1 MSHNNNQHI
10 YGVNAEYIE
19 SLYEQYNQDS
29 TSVSQSWQQY
39 FSQLDVSNDIRLN
52 ELHKNAK
59 ENIASASRHNGA
71 QTNGSAHSDVEH
83 YHHQEKQRAVSRLIR
98 AYRRLG
104 HRQADIDPLYGEGRI
119 EIDMLNPE
127 NLGLTAA
134 DLDKQFF
141 TWEREPDQK
150 QSLSS
155 IINLM
160 SSTYCG
166 SIGFETE
173 HVSDPDQKRWLRK
186 YLESN
191 YASYEISAEKKKR
204 ILTRLIA
211 ANALEKYLHRK
222 YIGQKRFSL
231 EGGTS
236 LIPLLDT
243 LIQSAGDYDVKETI
257 IGMAHRG
264 RLNVLVNIMG
274 KSPHDLFKEF
284 EGDVDLKFGS
294 GDVKYHKG
302 FSIDLKTKKESVHVV
317 LAFNPSHLE
326 IINPVVEGSVRAR
339 QERRQDN
346 ERQQVV
352 PVLIHGDAAF
362 AGQGVVMET
371 LNLSCTKGYTTG
383 GTVHVVINNQIGFTT
398 SDPLDSRST
407 LYCTDV
413 AKMVLAPILHV
424 NGDDPEAV
432 VFATQF
438 AMDYRMKYARDVVI
452 DMICYRQHGHSEA
465 DEPAITQPLMYQ
477 RIRNKEHVDQIY
489 YQQLKEEGVVAKGEH
504 KVIEE
509 AYIEKLNIGKP
520 VCSEIVQRSPSKYVI
535 DYNPFKGTHWKDK
548 ADTAISQ
555 EIIRQI
561 GKVVSTLPEG
571 FTVHKNVEK
580 IIDQRKQMAAGKL
593 AVDWGFAEMLAYG
606 SLLQQGYPIRL
617 SGQDSVRGTFAH
629 RHCAFHDQNDGSVY
643 IPLRN
648 MYQGQPQFLP
658 INSLLSEAAVLG
670 YEVGYATSE
679 PNSLVI
685 WEAQFGDFA
694 NNAQVIIDQFLSS
707 SEVKWQRYCG
717 LVLFL
722 PHGYDGQGPE
732 HSSARMERYLQ
743 LCAEENMQVCVP
755 TTPAQHFHLLRRQM
769 LRPYRKPLIVLTP
782 KSLLRH
788 PLSASQLS
796 EFTQEEFKQTLVTY
810 DEASIAKVTRLLFC
824 TGKVYFDLLDQK
836 QKNGLDN
843 IEIIR
848 VEQLYPFPK
857 DEIKTHIAKFKHV
870 VDIVWVQE
878 EPRNQGAWFYMQS
891 RMNLADCISPNQSLQ
906 YAGRDY
912 SASPAA
918 GYLQLHRQQQSQL
931 VNDALDLVSGSTK
944 VGLKSVS

>member
-1 MSHNNNQHI
+1 MNHKNNQHI
-10 YGVNAEYIE
+10 YGLNAEYIE
-19 SLYEQYNQDS
+19 SLYQQYIDNP

-39 FSQLDVSNDIRLN
+39 FSQLDVNSDENLHD
-52 ELHKNAK
+52 LHKSAK
-59 ENIASASRHNGA
+59 ENIDRNIEPAKKQDSHADNGT
-71 QTNGSAHSDVEH
+71 QKH
-83 YHHQEKQRAVSRLIR
+83 YQEKQRAVLRLIR

-104 HRQADIDPLYGEGRI
+104 HRQADIDPLYGEDRI
-119 EIDMLNPE
+119 QISLLNPE
-127 NLGLTAA
+127 NHGLTSA
-134 DLDKQFF
+134 DLDKEFF
-141 TWEREPDQK
+141 VWEQVTHYK

-160 SSTYCG
+160 ATTYCG
-166 SIGFETE
+166 SIGAETE
-173 HVSDPDQKRWLRK
+173 HISDPEQKRWLRG

-191 YASYEISAEKKKR
+191 YSKLKLSADKKKR

-211 ANALEKYLHRK
+211 ANALETYLHRK

-236 LIPLLDT
+236 LIPMLDT
-243 LIQSAGDYDVKETI
+243 LIQSAGDHDVKEAI

-274 KSPHDLFKEF
+274 KSPHDLFEEF
-284 EGDVDLKFGS
+284 EGNVALEFGS

-302 FSIDLKTKKESVHVV
+302 FSIDLKTNKNPIHAV

-339 QERRQDN
+339 QERRQDKH
-346 ERQQVV
+346 RKQVI

-371 LNLSCTKGYTTG
+371 LNLSSTKGYTTG
-383 GTVHVVINNQIGFTT
+383 GTIHIVINNQIGFTT

-413 AKMVLAPILHV
+413 AKMVQAPILHV

-432 VFATQF
+432 VFATQL
-438 AMDYRMKYARDVVI
+438 AMDYRMKYSCDVVI
-452 DMICYRQHGHSEA
+452 DMICYRRHGHSEA

-477 RIRNKEHVDQIY
+477 RIRTKERVDQMY
-489 YQQLKEEGVVAKGEH
+489 YQQLIEEGVVTQGAYEA
-504 KVIEE
+504 IEKD
-509 AYIEKLNIGKP
+509 YIEKLNVGKP
-520 VCSEIVQRSPSKYVI
+520 VCGDIAEHSHSRYVV
-535 DYNPFKGTHWKDK
+535 DYRPFKGTHWKQQ
-548 ADTAISQ
+548 ANTAITNNLI
-555 EIIRQI
+555 EQI
-561 GKVVSTLPEG
+561 GDIVSSVPEE
-571 FTVHKNVEK
+571 FVVHKNVQK
-580 IIDQRKQMAAGKL
+580 IIDQRKQMSKGAVP
-593 AVDWGFAEMLAYG
+593 VDWGFAEMLAYG
-606 SLLQQGYPIRL
+606 SLLEQGYPVRL
-617 SGQDSVRGTFAH
+617 SGQDSVRGTFSH
-629 RHCAFHDQNDGSVY
+629 RHCAFHDQNNGDIF

-648 MYQGQPQFLP
+648 LFERQPQFLP

-743 LCAEENMQVCVP
+743 LCAEENMQVCMP

-788 PLSASQLS
+788 PDSTSSLT
-796 EFTQEEFKQTLVTY
+796 EFTDQGFKQIITTY
-810 DEASIAKVTRLLFC
+810 EEAQIAKVTRLLLC
-824 TGKVYFDLLDQK
+824 SGKVYFDLLEQK
-836 QKNGLDN
+836 QKHKLKHV
-843 IEIIR
+843 EIIR
-848 VEQLYPFPK
+848 IEQLYPFPG
-857 DEIKTHIAKFKHV
+857 DELKEQLARFKHV
-870 VDIVWVQE
+870 SDIVWVQE

-891 RMNLADCISPNQSLQ
+891 RKNLTDCISADQSLQ
-906 YAGRDY
+906 YVGRDY

-918 GYLQLHRQQQSQL
+918 GYMQLHRHQQNKL
-931 VNDALDLVSGSTK
+931 VNEALGLTNVSK
-944 VGLKSVS
+944 NVELKSVS

>member
-1 MSHNNNQHI
+1 MSYKNNQHI
-10 YGVNAEYIE
+10 YGANAEYIE
-19 SLYEQYNQDS
+19 SLYQQYLQDP

-39 FSQLDVSNDIRLN
+39 FSQLDVHKDIQLHDSHQDIR
-52 ELHKNAK
+52 K
-59 ENIASASRHNGA
+59 NIASELQDKHT
-71 QTNGSAHSDVEH
+71 QTTGSHSLNTDQ
-83 YHHQEKQRAVSRLIR
+83 HHQEKQRAVSRLVR
-98 AYRRLG
+98 NYRRLG

-119 EIDMLNPE
+119 EIDRLSPE
-127 NLGLTAA
+127 YHGLTSA
-134 DLDKQFF
+134 DLDEEFF
-141 TWEREPDQK
+141 TWEHDSNNK

-160 SSTYCG
+160 STTYCG
-166 SIGFETE
+166 SIGSETE
-173 HVSDPDQKRWLRK
+173 HISDPEQKRWLRK

-191 YASYEISAEKKKR
+191 YASLKLTAGKKKR

-211 ANALEKYLHRK
+211 ANALEVYLHRK

-243 LIQSAGDYDVKETI
+243 LIQSAGDQDIREAI

-274 KSPHDLFKEF
+274 KNPHDLFEEF
-284 EGDVDLKFGS
+284 EGNVDLEFGS

-302 FSIDLKTKKESVHVV
+302 FSIDLKTNKKSIHTV

-339 QERRQDN
+339 QERRQDKKHK
-346 ERQQVV
+346 QVI

-371 LNLSCTKGYTTG
+371 LNLSSTRGYTTG
-383 GTVHVVINNQIGFTT
+383 GTIHIIINNQIGFTT

-413 AKMVLAPILHV
+413 AKMVQAPILHV

-432 VFATQF
+432 VFATQL
-438 AMDYRMKYARDVVI
+438 AMDYRVKYSCDIVI
-452 DMICYRQHGHSEA
+452 DMICYRRHGHSEA

-477 RIRNKEHVDQIY
+477 RIRNKERVDQMY
-489 YQQLKEEGVVAKGEH
+489 FKQLLEENVVSQSEYDD
-504 KVIEE
+504 IEKD
-509 AYIEKLNIGKP
+509 YIKKLNIGKP
-520 VCSEIVQRSPSKYVI
+520 VCTEIARRSRSKYVV
-535 DYNPFKGTHWKDK
+535 DYKPFKGTHWRQPT
-548 ADTAISQ
+548 DTAITND
-555 EIIRQI
+555 IIQQL
-561 GKVVSTLPEG
+561 GEVLTSVPKG
-571 FTVHKNVEK
+571 FSVHKNVQK
-580 IIDQRKQMAAGKL
+580 IIDQRKRMADGSL
-593 AVDWGFAEMLAYG
+593 PTDWGFAEMLAYG
-606 SLLQQGYPIRL
+606 SLLEQGYPVRL
-617 SGQDSVRGTFAH
+617 SGQDSVRGTFSH
-629 RHCAFHDQNDGSVY
+629 RHCAFHDQNNGDVH

-648 MYQGQPQFLP
+648 IFKRQPQFLP

-788 PLSASQLS
+788 PKSTSLLD
-796 EFTQEEFKQTLVTY
+796 EFTQQGFKSIITTY
-810 DEASIAKVTRLLFC
+810 DDANIAKVTRLLLC
-824 TGKVYFDLLDQK
+824 SGKVYYDLLEQK
-836 QKNGLDN
+836 QKNKLDN
-843 IEIIR
+843 VEIIR
-848 VEQLYPFPK
+848 IEQLYPFPG
-857 DEIKTHIAKFKHV
+857 DEIKAQLAKFKHV
-870 VDIVWVQE
+870 SDIVWVQE

-891 RMNLADCISPNQSLQ
+891 RRNLSDCIYPNQSLQ

-918 GYLQLHRQQQSQL
+918 GYMQLHRQQQSQL
-931 VNDALDLVSGSTK
+931 VNEALGLTAETISVE
-944 VGLKSVS
+944 LKSVS

>member
-1 MSHNNNQHI
+1 MSNNNNQHI
-10 YGVNAEYIE
+10 SGVNAEYIE
-19 SLYEQYNQDS
+19 SLYQQYNHEPS
-29 TSVSQSWQQY
+29 SVSQSWQEY
-39 FSQLDVSNDIRLN
+39 FSQLDVSNDIRLQN
-52 ELHKNAK
+52 LHRSVK
-59 ENIASASRHNGA
+59 ENIANQMRHSSA
-71 QTNGSAHSDVEH
+71 QINGSDSSIAEQ
-83 YHHQEKQRAVSRLIR
+83 HHQEKQRAVLRLIR

-119 EIDMLNPE
+119 EIDLLSPE
-127 NLGLTAA
+127 NHGLTSA
-134 DLDKQFF
+134 DLDKEFF
-141 TWEREPDQK
+141 TWEQETNQK

-186 YLESN
+186 YLESI
-191 YASYEISAEKKKR
+191 YASLKLSADKQKR
-204 ILTRLIA
+204 LLTRLIA
-211 ANALEKYLHRK
+211 ANSLETYLHRK

-243 LIQSAGDYDVKETI
+243 LIQSAGDYEIREAI

-274 KSPHDLFKEF
+274 KSPHELFEEF
-284 EGDVDLKFGS
+284 EGNVDLKFGS

-302 FSIDLKTKKESVHVV
+302 FSIDLKTKKESIHAV

-339 QERRQDN
+339 QERRQDSQ
-346 ERQQVV
+346 RKQVI

-371 LNLSCTKGYTTG
+371 LNLSSTKGYTTG
-383 GTVHVVINNQIGFTT
+383 GTIHIVINNQIGFTT

-407 LYCTDV
+407 LYCTEV
-413 AKMVLAPILHV
+413 AKMVQAPILHV

-438 AMDYRMKYARDVVI
+438 AMDFRMKYARDVVI
-452 DMICYRQHGHSEA
+452 DLICYRRHGHSEA

-477 RIRNKEHVDQIY
+477 RIRNKERVDQIY
-489 YQQLKEEGVVAKGEH
+489 FQQLLEEGVVAKDEYEE
-504 KVIEE
+504 IEKD
-509 AYIEKLNIGKP
+509 YIDKLNIGKP
-520 VCSEIVQRSPSKYVI
+520 VCSEIAQRCRSKYVI
-535 DYNPFKGTHWKDK
+535 NYNPFKGTHWTDK
-548 ADTAISQ
+548 ADTTISQ
-555 EIIRQI
+555 DVIQQI
-561 GKVVSTLPEG
+561 GKVVTTVPEG

-580 IIDQRKQMAAGKL
+580 IIRQRQRMSAGKL

-606 SLLQQGYPIRL
+606 SLLQQGYPVRL

-648 MYQGQPQFLP
+648 MRQGQPQFLP

-694 NNAQVIIDQFLSS
+694 NNAQVIIEQFLSS

-717 LVLFL
+717 LVLCL

-788 PLSASQLS
+788 PLSTSKLS
-796 EFTQEEFKQTLVTY
+796 EFTQEEFKQTIATY
-810 DEASIAKVTRLLFC
+810 DESDIAKVTRLLFC

-843 IEIIR
+843 VEIIR
-848 VEQLYPFPK
+848 IEQLYPFPE
-857 DEIKTHIAKFKHV
+857 DEIKAHIVKFKHAS
-870 VDIVWVQE
+870 DIVWVQE

-891 RMNLADCISPNQSLQ
+891 RKNLADCISPNQSLK

-918 GYLQLHRQQQSQL
+918 GYLQLHRQQQNQL
-931 VNDALDLVSGSTK
+931 VNDALGLVSEANK
-944 VGLKSVS
+944 VELKSVS

>member
-1 MSHNNNQHI
+1 MSHHNNQHI
-10 YGVNAEYIE
+10 YAVNAEYIE
-19 SLYEQYNQDS
+19 LLYQQYIQDP

-39 FSQLDVSNDIRLN
+39 FSQLDVSKDIPLHDLHRYIKK
-52 ELHKNAK
+52 ELTSELRDKVV
-59 ENIASASRHNGA
+59 
-71 QTNGSAHSDVEH
+71 QTTDSHHSSLDQE
-83 YHHQEKQRAVSRLIR
+83 YQEKQRAVLRLIR

-119 EIDMLNPE
+119 QIDLLNPE
-127 NLGLTAA
+127 SHGLTSA
-134 DLDKQFF
+134 DLDKEFF
-141 TWEREPDQK
+141 VWEQAREHK

-160 SSTYCG
+160 STTYCG

-173 HVSDPDQKRWLRK
+173 HISDPDEKRWLRK

-191 YASYEISAEKKKR
+191 YASLKLSANKKKR

-211 ANALEKYLHRK
+211 ANALETYLHRK

-243 LIQSAGDYDVKETI
+243 LIQSAGDHAVKEAI

-274 KSPHDLFKEF
+274 KSPHDLFEEF
-284 EGDVDLKFGS
+284 EGNVDLEFGS

-302 FSIDLKTKKESVHVV
+302 YSIDLKTNKESIHAV

-326 IINPVVEGSVRAR
+326 IINPVVGGSVRAR
-339 QERRQDN
+339 QERRQDKQ
-346 ERQQVV
+346 RQQVV

-371 LNLSCTKGYTTG
+371 LNLSSTKGYTTG
-383 GTVHVVINNQIGFTT
+383 GTIHIVINNQIGFTT

-413 AKMVLAPILHV
+413 AKMVQAPILHV

-452 DMICYRQHGHSEA
+452 DMICYRRHGHSEA

-477 RIRNKEHVDQIY
+477 RIRNKECVDQLY
-489 YQQLKEEGVVAKGEH
+489 YQQLLEEGVVAKGDYES
-504 KVIEE
+504 IEKN
-509 AYIEKLNIGKP
+509 YIGKLNIGKP
-520 VCSEIVQRSPSKYVI
+520 VCSDIAKRSRSKYVV
-535 DYNPFKGTHWKDK
+535 DYTPFKGTHWKDK
-548 ADTAISQ
+548 SVT
-555 EIIRQI
+555 IITNDVVKQI
-561 GKVVSTLPEG
+561 GDVVTTVPEG
-571 FTVHKNVEK
+571 FVVHKNVKK

-593 AVDWGFAEMLAYG
+593 AIDWGFAEMLAYG
-606 SLLQQGYPIRL
+606 SLLEQGYPVRL

-629 RHCAFHDQNDGSVY
+629 RHCAFHDQNNGDVY

-648 MYQGQPQFLP
+648 LSDEQPQFLP

-743 LCAEENMQVCVP
+743 LCAEENMQVCIP

-788 PLSASQLS
+788 PQSTSQLT
-796 EFTQEEFKQTLVTY
+796 EFTQEEFKQIITTY
-810 DEASIAKVTRLLFC
+810 DDAGIGKVTRLLLC
-824 TGKVYFDLLDQK
+824 AGKVYFDLLEQK
-836 QKNGLDN
+836 QKNELDN
-843 IEIIR
+843 VEIIR
-848 VEQLYPFPK
+848 IEQLYPFPNEEMK
-857 DEIKTHIAKFKHV
+857 AQLAKFKHV
-870 VDIVWVQE
+870 SDIVWVQE

-891 RMNLADCISPNQSLQ
+891 RKNLADCICSNQSLQ

-912 SASPAA
+912 SASPAV
-918 GYLQLHRQQQSQL
+918 GYMQLHRQQQKQL
-931 VNDALDLVSGSTK
+931 VDEALGLTSETK
-944 VGLKSVS
+944 NVELKSVS